1 VKRAGAGGH
10 KEINRTNFTQKDI
23 ESGLKKE
30 VVKKQLE
37 MLKFRKE
44 FPAFGFD
51 AEMEIRT
58 KPAAQISDQ
67 AENALHFA
75 KIPDEQMYNRIYI
88 TWKKDGY
95 LARLSADLKAHTY
108 RIQALD
114 PSGNLIWQMF

>member
-1 VKRAGAGGH
+1 MTAHRLNNVLHHIFRILCRRLGYDYHPEDKRAGAGGH

-58 KPAAQISDQ
+58 KPAAQI
-67 AENALHFA
+67 
-75 KIPDEQMYNRIYI
+75 
-88 TWKKDGY
+88 
-95 LARLSADLKAHTY
+95 
-108 RIQALD
+108 
-114 PSGNLIWQMF
+114 